1 MVGREDRP
9 LAVIPVY
16 FDYASTLCFVA
27 WRAVAPLETRLD
39 VMLRWLPVHIA
50 AQSAAITPGTAIPPE
65 VRDRVQRVAA
75 DLGVAVRVPE
85 RWLDSRAA
93 LEGAVFADRAG
104 RARAYHEGLFR
115 AIYEAGQDLADRRTL
130 VRVAGEAGLPIGTFM
145 EFIAT
150 RKGAP
155 QLAANADDARQ
166 RGVAG
171 YPAFLLGDCPL
182 TGIQSPETM
191 EMLVGRHLARVR
203 EGAGRCG
210 GGG

>member
-1 MVGREDRP
+1 MVDREERP
-9 LAVIPVY
+9 LTLIPVY

-27 WRAVAPLETRLD
+27 WRAVAPVEAKLEVL
-39 VMLRWLPVHIA
+39 LRWLPVHIA
-50 AQSAAITPGTAIPPE
+50 AQAAAIAPGTAIPPE
-65 VRDRVQRVAA
+65 VHDRVQRVAA
-75 DLGVAVRVPE
+75 ELGVDVRVPE

-93 LEGAVFADRAG
+93 LEGAVFAEQAG
-104 RARAYHEGLFR
+104 RSRPYHEGVFH
-115 AIYEAGQDLADRRTL
+115 AIYEAGEDPADRRTL
-130 VRVAGEAGLPIGTFM
+130 VRVAGEAGLPIGAFM

-155 QLAANADDARQ
+155 QLAANAADARE

-191 EMLVGRHLARVR
+191 ELLFGRHVARAR
-203 EGAGRCG
+203 EGTEPRGRG
-210 GGG
+210 Q